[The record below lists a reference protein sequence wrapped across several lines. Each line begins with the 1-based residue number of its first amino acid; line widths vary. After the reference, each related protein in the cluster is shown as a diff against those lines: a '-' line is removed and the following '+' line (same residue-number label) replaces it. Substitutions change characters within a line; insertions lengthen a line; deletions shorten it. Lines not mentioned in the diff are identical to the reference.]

1 VSRLLELDAVVEV
14 LENAFRPLAC
24 TVSVSS
30 TKQSVSF
37 VIFDSNGALI
47 LRAAGRPG
55 IEMRDPRSL
64 RLTVDQVRSRLR
76 TEGFE
81 IDPLQPPT

>member
-1 VSRLLELDAVVEV
+1 VSKLLELDAVVEV

-37 VIFDSNGALI
+37 VIFDSTGAQI

-55 IEMRDPRSL
+55 IEMRDPYSL
-64 RLTVDQVRSRLR
+64 RLTIDQVRSHLK
-76 TEGFE
+76 TEGFK
-81 IDPLQPPT
+81 IDPWQPPT

>member
-1 VSRLLELDAVVEV
+1 MSKLLELDAVVEV
-14 LENAFRPLAC
+14 LENAFRPLAR

-30 TKQSVSF
+30 TTQSVSF

-55 IEMRDPRSL
+55 IEMRDPHSL
-64 RLTVDQVRSRLR
+64 RLTIDQVHSRLK
-76 TEGFE
+76 TEGFK
-81 IDPLQPPT
+81 IDPWQLPT